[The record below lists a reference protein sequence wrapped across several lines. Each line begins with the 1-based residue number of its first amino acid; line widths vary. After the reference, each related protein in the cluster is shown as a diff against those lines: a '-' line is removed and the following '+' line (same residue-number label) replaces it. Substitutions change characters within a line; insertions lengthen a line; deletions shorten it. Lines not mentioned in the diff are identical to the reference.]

1 MRFCFYKFSKTFG
14 NNIEVDPQPSVP
26 SQMSYRTY
34 VRYLKRV
41 FLEIPH
47 TRFGMTLTFW
57 VNCYIVAIAF
67 SIFFSFLCRV
77 FYNTMKTMLRK
88 FMLAVAVVCTLG
100 LVSCDANDLYLE
112 DEIIGSWSAV
122 YEDATV
128 FEEEAYDFD
137 PTGRWTYRYV
147 YENIFGEN
155 IYEVDAGTYYVRYG
169 LLKLESNF
177 TWKTYSFGMS
187 IFGNRL
193 FLKDGEYSCEFF
205 RYR

>member
-1 MRFCFYKFSKTFG
+1 
-14 NNIEVDPQPSVP
+14 
-26 SQMSYRTY
+26 
-34 VRYLKRV
+34 
-41 FLEIPH
+41 
-47 TRFGMTLTFW
+47 
-57 VNCYIVAIAF
+57 
-67 SIFFSFLCRV
+67 
-77 FYNTMKTMLRK
+77 MKAMLRK
-88 FMLAVAVVCTLG
+88 ILLPAVAVLSFLLT
-100 LVSCDANDLYLE
+100 SCDANDLYLE
-112 DEIIGSWSAV
+112 DEIVGSWSAV

-137 PTGRWTYRYV
+137 PSGRWTYRYV

-193 FLKDGEYSCEFF
+193 LLKDGEYSCEFF

>member
-1 MRFCFYKFSKTFG
+1 MRT
-14 NNIEVDPQPSVP
+14 I
-26 SQMSYRTY
+26 
-34 VRYLKRV
+34 LKS
-41 FLEIPH
+41 L
-47 TRFGMTLTFW
+47 
-57 VNCYIVAIAF
+57 
-67 SIFFSFLCRV
+67 SF
-77 FYNTMKTMLRK
+77 
-88 FMLAVAVVCTLG
+88 AVALVCTLG
-100 LVSCDANDLYLE
+100 IVSCDANDLYLE
-112 DEIIGSWSAV
+112 DEIVGSWSAV

-137 PTGRWTYRYV
+137 PSGRWTYRYV

-193 FLKDGEYSCEFF
+193 LLKDGEYSCEFF